1 MMMIG
6 PVDPEQKGW
15 VGTQH
20 EWRLILEN
28 QKPNVQ
34 DISAAFHNN
43 ETEISV
49 REWVLTQEPHTYGD
63 KISKLLQINQ
73 CAGRLE

>member
-1 MMMIG
+1 MDG
-6 PVDPEQKGW
+6 NAARVKK
-15 VGTQH
+15 
-20 EWRLILEN
+20 LFLEN

-49 REWVLTQEPHTYGD
+49 REWVLTQEPNIYGD
-63 KISKLLQINQ
+63 KIYKLLQINQ
-73 CAGRLE
+73 CARRLE

>member
-1 MMMIG
+1 MG
-6 PVDPEQKGW
+6 GNAARVEK
-15 VGTQH
+15 
-20 EWRLILEN
+20 LILKN

-34 DISAAFHNN
+34 DISAIFHNN

-49 REWVLTQEPHTYGD
+49 REWVLSQEPDTYGG